1 MMIMI
6 KTGKKSLSEM
16 KEKLHRMKLEV
27 QELEDAI
34 EECSRNEDDDYNKDH
49 DNDYDRD
56 YDYRRRDREYDNR
69 SRGRYRY

>member
-1 MMIMI
+1 MI
-6 KTGKKSLSEM
+6 KMEKKSLSEM

-27 QELEDAI
+27 QELEDTI
-34 EECSRNEDDDYNKDH
+34 EECSRNEDDDYNKDY
-49 DNDYDRD
+49 DKDYDRD